1 MYRTGLDM
9 TDDTPLTVQKFLW
22 NWTGSQAIH
31 LNLVCKRQ
39 FSGICHTKSGST
51 GLWITRQSGVKEA
64 LIKMSLRRKTVK
76 RRPGRKKARKSSVA
90 KGCFFA
96 QYSAKGRK
104 ILSRTERASC
114 LGQHIQGATDSIA
127 SFQKKR
133 SILCF
138 CCLTK
143 SIYRINQSFPKAAS
157 IYGMFAVRANSQE
170 RK

>member
-1 MYRTGLDM
+1 MEPECSIRET
-9 TDDTPLTVQKFLW
+9 
-22 NWTGSQAIH
+22 
-31 LNLVCKRQ
+31 
-39 FSGICHTKSGST
+39 
-51 GLWITRQSGVKEA
+51 
-64 LIKMSLRRKTVK
+64 LIKKPLRRKTGT
-76 RRPGRKKARKSSVA
+76 RRTGRVKARKSSVA

-143 SIYRINQSFPKAAS
+143 SIYRINQSFPKATS